1 VATVSSWQTG
11 IFLGA
16 QQSWRFPFSR
26 GPTCQAPKR
35 AFLNERASPE
45 QVVGRPPQLP
55 HHCAKVAAAQ
65 LVVTPKAQP
74 ARMLG
79 A

>member
-1 VATVSSWQTG
+1 MATVSSWQTG

-16 QQSWRFPFSR
+16 QQSRKFPFCR

-35 AFLNERASPE
+35 AFLDERASPK

-65 LVVTPKAQP
+65 LVVAPKAQP
-74 ARMLG
+74 ACMLG